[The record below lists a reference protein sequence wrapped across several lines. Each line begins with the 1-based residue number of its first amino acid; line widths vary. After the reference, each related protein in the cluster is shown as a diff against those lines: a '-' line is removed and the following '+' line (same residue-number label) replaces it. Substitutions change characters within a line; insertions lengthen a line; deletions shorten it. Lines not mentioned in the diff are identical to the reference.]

1 MFTWS
6 QSGLLDFLAY
16 SGVLITITENLT
28 VLYMLAML
36 PWCILRKVVGQ
47 TISAAVFGG
56 IAMLAIILM
65 LNSKIID
72 FARFSVL

>member
-1 MFTWS
+1 
-6 QSGLLDFLAY
+6 
-16 SGVLITITENLT
+16 
-28 VLYMLAML
+28 MLAML